1 MDELA
6 LTFNAILL
14 LSLRI
19 VPVLAFAQPFTLM
32 RVPPVIR
39 VLLAAGLALALVG
52 GRPEATLEQL
62 AAGGSLITVA
72 AGELMIGVAIALAMQ
87 IAFGAILWAG
97 AALDIQAGY
106 GLAMVAD
113 PTTQAQMP
121 LAGTVY
127 AYVAAALFFAS
138 GGMFDLLALW
148 ALSLDRIPMNSAVT
162 GVDISALLA
171 LLGSAF
177 VLSMALVALVML
189 VLFLLDLAIA
199 FMSRTLPQMNVLLLG
214 FQVKAMATLAVLP
227 IAVAVSGA
235 VSLRIIRLALESAPR
250 LLTVGGN

>member
-1 MDELA
+1 MQDLA

-19 VPVLAFAQPFTLM
+19 APVFAFAQPFTLM
-32 RVPPVIR
+32 RVPPLIR
-39 VLLAAGLALALVG
+39 MLLGVGLALALVG
-52 GRPEATLEQL
+52 GRPEATVERL
-62 AAGGSLITVA
+62 AGGASFVSVG

-87 IAFGAILWAG
+87 VAFGAILWAG
-97 AALDIQAGY
+97 RALDIQAGY

-121 LAGTVY
+121 LAGTVF
-127 AYVAAALFFAS
+127 AYVAAALFFSS
-138 GGMFDLLALW
+138 GGMLDLLALW
-148 ALSLDRIPMNSAVT
+148 ALSLDQIPMNSAGI
-162 GVDISALLA
+162 GVDIPGLLT

-177 VLSMALVALVML
+177 VLSIALVALVML
-189 VLFLLDLAIA
+189 VIFLLDLTIA

-214 FQVKAMATLAVLP
+214 FQVKAMATMAVLP

-250 LLTVGGN
+250 LITVGGG